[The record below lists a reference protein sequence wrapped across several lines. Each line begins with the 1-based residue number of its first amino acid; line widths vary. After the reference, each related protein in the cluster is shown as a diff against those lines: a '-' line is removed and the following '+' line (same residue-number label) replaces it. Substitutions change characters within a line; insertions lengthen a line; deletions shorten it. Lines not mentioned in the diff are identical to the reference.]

1 MQKTRS
7 KEIGHAIGFD
17 GFMPLIREGKWNLL
31 TNLGETDSLKKALSV
46 AIEELPWKEQLV
58 LSLYYDE
65 ELTVSEIGKVLG
77 LDERKILR
85 LYAAAILNLDHKV
98 RV

>member
-1 MQKTRS
+1 MEKTRS

-17 GFMPLIREGKWNLL
+17 GFMPRIKEGKWHLL
-31 TNLGETDSLKKALSV
+31 TSLGKTDSLKNALSA

-58 LSLYYDE
+58 LSLYYCE
-65 ELTVSEIGKVLG
+65 ELTISEIGKVLG

-85 LYAAAILNLDHKV
+85 LYAAAILNLDHRV

>member
-1 MQKTRS
+1 MEKTRS

-17 GFMPLIREGKWNLL
+17 GFMPLIKEGKWDLL
-31 TNLGETDSLKKALSV
+31 TNRGETDSLKKALSA

-58 LSLYYDE
+58 LSLYYCE
-65 ELTVSEIGKVLG
+65 ELTVSEIGEVLG
-77 LDERKILR
+77 LGERKILQ
-85 LYAAAILNLDHKV
+85 LYTAAIVNLDHKV

>member
-1 MQKTRS
+1 MEKTRS

-17 GFMPLIREGKWNLL
+17 GFMPLIKEGKWDLL
-31 TNLGETDSLKKALSV
+31 TNRGETDSLKKVLSA

-58 LSLYYDE
+58 LSLYYCE

-77 LDERKILR
+77 LDERKILQ
-85 LYAAAILNLDHKV
+85 LYTAAVVNLDHKV

>member
-1 MQKTRS
+1 MEKTRS

-17 GFMPLIREGKWNLL
+17 GFMPLIKEGKWDLL
-31 TNLGETDSLKKALSV
+31 TNRGETDSLKKVLSA

-58 LSLYYDE
+58 LSLYYCE
-65 ELTVSEIGKVLG
+65 ELTVSEIGEVLG
-77 LDERKILR
+77 LDERKILQ
-85 LYAAAILNLDHKV
+85 LYTAAVVNLDHKV

>member
-1 MQKTRS
+1 MEKTSS

-17 GFMPLIREGKWNLL
+17 GFMPLIKEGKWDLL
-31 TNLGETDSLKKALSV
+31 TNPRETDSLKKALSE

-58 LSLYYDE
+58 LSLYYCE

-77 LDERKILR
+77 LDERRILR
-85 LYAAAILNLDHKV
+85 LYAAAILYLDHKV
-98 RV
+98 RA